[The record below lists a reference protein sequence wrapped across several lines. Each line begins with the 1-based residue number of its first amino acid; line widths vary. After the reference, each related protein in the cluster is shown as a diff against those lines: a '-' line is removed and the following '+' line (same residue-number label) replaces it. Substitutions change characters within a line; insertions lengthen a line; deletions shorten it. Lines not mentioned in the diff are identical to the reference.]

1 MTKLSKDANK
11 STLYFGKSLYVS
23 HKDYAEQNQEK
34 TVVLPRSLVGMASWE
49 TFRSSDM
56 MKFEYIRFE
65 TTRAFADIDLK
76 LPSATLEDFTKCRDQ
91 LFTALKKNASVS
103 NFVYTD
109 GSYHTAGGGKVS
121 AHIIF
126 QDDYIHK
133 TSFKLKSEQGKKLI
147 DKILRGVEDYEY
159 YANGFDEG
167 VYQNKH
173 CFRLPHAKMKG
184 KENTHIPMSNTTPS
198 QYFVS
203 FIPEDQVYTW
213 NQEDDDA
220 DEEEKP
226 KKKKKEY
233 EEVPLA
239 SERILALVECLDPK
253 KRANCAYSEWFKL
266 ACVLHNTLPR
276 EMGLQKFVEISMNSG
291 YEQAD
296 EKECERLFTSLKG
309 EHDKP
314 LGERTLIR
322 WAKEDNPFKA
332 SLVLKNEECYRYDL
346 VFTPTTHKK
355 NLIEF
360 VGMLNSPIP
369 VIVRDSMTKT
379 VYIREDHRWV
389 AYSKKTKSLGAYFNR
404 LPISIAIPGKD
415 ELIPVIEN
423 LQWMEK
429 NVWNYIETEI
439 PELNMEE
446 KFYTST
452 EHKICFS
459 NGVYDIK
466 TQSFTPWEQ
475 NTNVYSPIIISKPY
489 VKTTLAQQLTA
500 RQIFESLHGKHQ
512 TESCLRRLA
521 RMIAGDVDKT
531 TGLGLGS
538 RNGGKSQEMK
548 ILEGCF
554 EEYIQSFKGDHL
566 LVHERQMGCERDPE
580 LILSWV
586 QVIRHCRIAYSN
598 EVEPKGRFLASA
610 IIKLLQGGDKINLR
624 GYYQV
629 CQSAINHRFSI
640 LMLMNKQP
648 PATSAD
654 VFSNI
659 FSFDY
664 PFTYY
669 PPGTKEEMG
678 DKWNDALCKE
688 AVVGYADKVLRQ
700 QRDAIIDLI
709 LSSYTDKPVPIVALN
724 QDGDIQGDDE
734 KCDNIDQLF
743 NTYICAHF
751 KKADKN
757 SYITNEQVA
766 QFFEQHEQ
774 IASKTRKEALAKIQV
789 IGGEYNKNIKQPNG
803 KTIRGY
809 KGITFIEKCPCL
821 GEDENCP

>member
-11 STLYFGKSLYVS
+11 SALYFGKSLYVS

-34 TVVLPRSLVGMASWE
+34 TVVLPRSLVGMTSWE
-49 TFRSSDM
+49 TFRTSDT

-76 LPSATLEDFTKCRDQ
+76 LPGASADDYLKCHTQ
-91 LFTALKKNASVS
+91 LMTTLKKNASVS

-109 GSYHTAGGGKVS
+109 GSYYSAGGGKVS

-126 QDDYIHK
+126 QNDYIRK
-133 TSFKLKSEQGKKLI
+133 TSFKLKSDQGKKLI

-184 KENTHIPMSNTTPS
+184 KENTHIPMPNTTPD

-213 NQEDDDA
+213 NQEDDDVE
-220 DEEEKP
+220 EEEKP
-226 KKKKKEY
+226 KKKKKDVY

-253 KRANCAYSEWFKL
+253 KRANCVYSEWFKL
-266 ACVLHNTLPR
+266 ACVLRNTLPR
-276 EMGLQKFVEISMNSG
+276 EIGLQKFTEISMNSG
-291 YEQAD
+291 YEKAD
-296 EKECERLFTSLKG
+296 EKECERLFTSLKD
-309 EHDKP
+309 EHEKP

-332 SLVLKNEECYRYDL
+332 SLVLKNEESYRYDL

-355 NLIEF
+355 NLVEF
-360 VGMLNSPIP
+360 VAMLNSPIP
-369 VIVRDSMTKT
+369 VIVRDSLTKT
-379 VYIREDHRWV
+379 VYVREGHSW
-389 AYSKKTKSLGAYFNR
+389 ATYSKKVKPLGAYFNR
-404 LPISIAIPGKD
+404 IPISIAIPGKD

-429 NVWNYIETEI
+429 NIWNYIETEI
-439 PELNMEE
+439 PEMDMEE

-452 EHKICFS
+452 EHKMCFS
-459 NGVYDIK
+459 NGVYDFK
-466 TQSFTPWEQ
+466 ERSFTPWEQ
-475 NTNVYSPIIISKPY
+475 NIDVYTTVVITEPY
-489 VKTTLAQQLTA
+489 VKTTLARQQA
-500 RQIFESLHGKHQ
+500 VYQIFEGFHGKHQ
-512 TESCLRRLA
+512 AESCLRRLA
-521 RMIAGDVDKT
+521 RMFAGDVDKT
-531 TGLGLGS
+531 SALGLGS
-538 RNGGKSQEMK
+538 RDGGKSQEIM

-554 EEYIQSFKGDHL
+554 QKYIGSFKGDHL
-566 LVHERQMGCERDPE
+566 LVHDRPTGSDRDPE
-580 LILSWV
+580 LILSWF
-586 QVIRHCRIAYSN
+586 QQLRHCRMIYSH
-598 EVEPKGRFLASA
+598 EVEPKGRLLASA

-624 GYYQV
+624 GLYQT
-629 CQSAINHRFSI
+629 CQAAISHRASI

-648 PATSAD
+648 PATTSD
-654 VFSNI
+654 VFSHI

-669 PPGTKEEMG
+669 APGKKEEMG
-678 DKWNDALCKE
+678 TKWNDALCKE
-688 AVVGYADKVLRQ
+688 GIIDYAKKMLHQ
-700 QRDAIIDLI
+700 HRDAIIDLI
-709 LSSYTDKPVPIVALN
+709 FSMYTDKPVLITPLN
-724 QDGDIQGDDE
+724 QNGDIQDDDE

-757 SYITNEQVA
+757 SYITTEHIA
-766 QFFEQHEQ
+766 KFFEQHEK

-789 IGGEYNKNIKQPNG
+789 IGGEYSKNIKAG
-803 KTIRGY
+803 DKVIRGY
-809 KGITFIEKCPCL
+809 KGITFIENCSCS